1 MVYNKK
7 TNYREPK
14 KEKDMPFFYI
24 NIYKKLSYFTILLFA
39 FQANATPNNDLG
51 LVTIV
56 KDARTNDP
64 MESVSVYNST
74 KSFAAATNM
83 YGEANIHSLAF
94 EDSIT
99 FSYIGY
105 QTVNITLGDLLRK
118 GGRIYMEEGIFLQEY
133 TVKGASR
140 ADEHI
145 DNIPAQIDIIKAKD
159 IALFNPQTSAE
170 ALLNTGNVFIQKS
183 QMGGGSPVI
192 RGFEANKVLIVVDGV
207 RMNNAIYRNGHLQ
220 NAITIDNNMLERVEV
235 IYGPAAVIYGSDAL
249 GGVMSFTSKRPRLA
263 FGDNEEVFEG
273 NAFVRFSS
281 ANKERTGHF
290 DFTFGGRKWSSLS
303 SVTVASFDDLRTG
316 SKNSPEYIDFGR
328 RFFYVDR
335 INNQDSVVRNS
346 DPLVQVGTGY
356 NQIDVL
362 QKILFQ
368 ANKNLNFLANVQYST
383 SSDVPRYDELANAT
397 VNMVDG
403 IRYESFK
410 FAEWYY
416 GPQKRF
422 LSSLTMEYKPMDNRL
437 FNSLSVITAYQKID
451 EDRISR
457 RLGRVTRAYEE
468 EDVHVASLNIDFAK
482 DIKSTF
488 KKRKEEKRFLY
499 GLEANYNRVD
509 SKAYDENI
517 ITGEINNNGIT
528 RYPDG
533 GSDMTM
539 MAAYLSYRQ
548 HFRGKFN
555 MTAGVRYSYV
565 ALQSRFVDTTNI
577 QLPYSEINSN
587 LGALTG
593 SLSMVWEA
601 GKNWYI
607 NAIASTAFRSPNVD
621 DFGKIRA
628 KDDYIVIPNPDLS
641 SEYAINGELGITKK
655 IETKNRSHSISG
667 TAFYTY
673 LFDAIV
679 RDFTTLNGS
688 DSLLYYGDYYMTQW
702 NTNAGTAYIYG
713 ISGNVSFEL
722 SDHWKLKSTINYVKG
737 WNTSENEPLAHISP
751 LYGQTTLSYSTDKF
765 QFRFLTRYN
774 GWKKAADFDYEG
786 TDNLT
791 QATADGSPAWYT
803 LNTYMSY
810 NLNESMFLTLAFENI
825 LDTHYRS
832 FSSGVSAPGRNVAV
846 SLRTKF

>member
-1 MVYNKK
+1 ML
-7 TNYREPK
+7 
-14 KEKDMPFFYI
+14 FFYFNTYK
-24 NIYKKLSYFTILLFA
+24 NIIYLIFLLFA
-39 FQANATPNNDLG
+39 FQANTTPNIGIG

-56 KDARTNDP
+56 KDARTDEP
-64 MESVSVYNST
+64 MENVSIYNSEN
-74 KSFAAATNM
+74 SFAAATNI
-83 YGEANIHSLAF
+83 YGEANIHSLAL

-105 QTVNITLGDLLRK
+105 QTINITLDDLLRK
-118 GGRIYMEEGIFLQEY
+118 GGRIYMKEGLFLQEF
-133 TVKGASR
+133 TVKGVSR
-140 ADEHI
+140 VDEHI
-145 DNIPAQIDIIKAKD
+145 DNIPTQIDIIKAKD
-159 IALFNPQTSAE
+159 IALLNPQTSAD

-192 RGFEANKVLIVVDGV
+192 RGFEANKVLIVIDGV

-249 GGVMSFTSKRPRLA
+249 GGVMNFTSKRPQLA
-263 FGDNEEVFEG
+263 FGDDDEVFEG

-290 DFTFGGRKWSSLS
+290 DFTFGGKKWSSLS

-316 SKNSPEYIDFGR
+316 SKNRPEYIDFGR
-328 RFFYVDR
+328 RFSYVDR
-335 INNQDSVVRNS
+335 INNQDSVLKNNN
-346 DPLVQVGTGY
+346 PLVQIGTGY
-356 NQIDVL
+356 NQVDVL

-368 ANKNLNFLANVQYST
+368 ATKKLNFLANVQYSR
-383 SSDVPRYDELANAT
+383 SSDVPRYDQLADAQ
-397 VNMVDG
+397 VSVVDG
-403 IRYESFK
+403 IRYESFR
-410 FAEWYY
+410 FAERYY

-422 LSSLTMEYKPMDNRL
+422 LSSLTMEYKPTDERL

-457 RLGRVTRAYEE
+457 HFGRVTRAYEE

-499 GLEANYNRVD
+499 GLEANYNRVN
-509 SKAYDENI
+509 SKAFDENI
-517 ITGEINNNGIT
+517 MTGEINNNGVT

-539 MAAYLSYRQ
+539 MAAYFSYR
-548 HFRGKFN
+548 HRFRDKFN

-565 ALQSRFVDTTNI
+565 SLQSRFVDTTNI
-577 QLPYSEINSN
+577 QLPYTEINSN

-601 GKNWYI
+601 GKNWSI

-621 DFGKIRA
+621 DYGKIRA

-702 NTNAGTAYIYG
+702 NINAGTAYIYG
-713 ISGNVSFEL
+713 VSGNVSFEL
-722 SDHWKLKSTINYVKG
+722 SDHWKLKSTINYLQG
-737 WNTSENEPLAHISP
+737 WNTSQNEPLAHISP

-765 QFRFLTRYN
+765 QFRFLARYN
-774 GWKKAADFDYEG
+774 GWKRSADFDYEG
-786 TDNLT
+786 TDNLA
-791 QATADGSPAWYT
+791 QATVDGSPAWYT
-803 LNTYMSY
+803 LNTYLSY
-810 NLNESMFLTLAFENI
+810 NLNKKMFLTLAFENI

-832 FSSGVSAPGRNVAV
+832 FSSGVSAPGGNVAM
-846 SLRTKF
+846 SLRMKF

>member
-1 MVYNKK
+1 
-7 TNYREPK
+7 
-14 KEKDMPFFYI
+14 MPFFY
-24 NIYKKLSYFTILLFA
+24 NDIYEKLTYLMFLLFA
-39 FQANATPNNDLG
+39 FQANAIPIPNTDIG
-51 LVTIV
+51 LVAIV
-56 KDARTNDP
+56 KDAHTNKP
-64 MESVSVYNST
+64 MESVSIYNSV
-74 KSFAAATNM
+74 KSFAAATNT
-83 YGEANIHSLAF
+83 YGEANVHSLAL

-105 QTVNITLGDLLRK
+105 QTINITLCDLLRK
-118 GGRIYMEEGIFLQEY
+118 GGRIYMEEGLFLQEF
-133 TVKGASR
+133 TVKGVSR

-159 IALFNPQTSAE
+159 IALFNPQTAAD
-170 ALLNTGNVFIQKS
+170 ALLNTGNIFIQKS

-192 RGFEANKVLIVVDGV
+192 RGFEANKVLIVIDGV

-235 IYGPAAVIYGSDAL
+235 VYGPAAVIYGSDAL

-263 FGDNEEVFEG
+263 FGDDDEVFEG

-316 SKNSPEYIDFGR
+316 SKNRPEYIDFGR
-328 RFFYVDR
+328 RFSYVDR
-335 INNQDSVVRNS
+335 INNQDSVVSNQN
-346 DPLVQVGTGY
+346 PLVQVGTGY
-356 NQIDVL
+356 NQVDVL

-368 ANKNLNFLANVQYST
+368 ANRNLNFLANIQYST
-383 SSDVPRYDELANAT
+383 SSDVPRYDQLADAK
-397 VNMVDG
+397 VSVVDG
-403 IRYESFK
+403 IRSESFR

-422 LSSLTMEYKPMDNRL
+422 LSSLTMEYKPTDNRL
-437 FNSLSVITAYQKID
+437 FNSLSVVTAYQKID

-457 RLGRVTRAYEE
+457 RFGRVTRSFEE
-468 EDVHVASLNIDFAK
+468 EDVHVGSLNIDFSK
-482 DIKSTF
+482 SIKSTF

-499 GLEANYNRVD
+499 GLEANYNRVN
-509 SKAYDENI
+509 SNAYDENI
-517 ITGEINNNGIT
+517 LTGVINNNGVT

-539 MAAYLSYRQ
+539 LAAYLSYRQ
-548 HFRGKFN
+548 RFRNKVN
-555 MTAGVRYSYV
+555 ITAGVRYSYV
-565 ALQSRFVDTTNI
+565 SLQSRFVDTTNI
-577 QLPYSEINSN
+577 RLPYTEINSN
-587 LGALTG
+587 LAALTG
-593 SLSMVWEA
+593 SVSMAWDV

-641 SEYAINGELGITKK
+641 SEYALNGELGITKK

-688 DSLLYYGDYYMTQW
+688 DSLLYYGDYYTTQW

-713 ISGNVSFEL
+713 VSGNVTLEL
-722 SDHWKLKSTINYVKG
+722 SDRWKLKSSINYLQG
-737 WNTSENEPLAHISP
+737 WNTSQNEPLAHISP

-774 GWKKAADFDYEG
+774 GWKKAEDFDFED
-786 TDNLT
+786 TDNLG
-791 QATADGSPAWYT
+791 QATVDGSPSWYT
-803 LNTYMSY
+803 LNTYMSF
-810 NLNESMFLTLAFENI
+810 NLSKNMFLTLAFENI